1 MGDYRIF
8 FFQYTAACLLLS
20 NGWRSKN
27 LFADFFLDSRRNPA
41 KGVKFFSLRSK
52 TAGCSKDAGRSEEQ
66 TVDVERMRNI
76 GIEPDEIIED
86 FMGDNLRA
94 ESLRSMRETLTD
106 RLNDLKRQLKEE
118 TAADNIAGLQ
128 KRVKQLKEQIRAL
141 EQEEIVSEFVENSIR
156 ATLSRPTPIARLV
169 QEIEE

>member
-1 MGDYRIF
+1 
-8 FFQYTAACLLLS
+8 
-20 NGWRSKN
+20 
-27 LFADFFLDSRRNPA
+27 
-41 KGVKFFSLRSK
+41 
-52 TAGCSKDAGRSEEQ
+52 
-66 TVDVERMRNI
+66 VDVERMRNI

-118 TAADNIAGLQ
+118 TAADNITGLQ